1 MYFLR
6 DERSLLVSV
15 LALLAWLPAMWA
27 AVRSGLLV
35 ATLIVFVVGT
45 VVAAALLAEENNQ
58 A

>member
-6 DERSLLVSV
+6 DERSVLVSV

-35 ATLIVFVVGT
+35 ATLIVLVVGT
-45 VVAAALLAEENNQ
+45 VVAAALLAEENQ